1 MIYKVARVCHAGLG
15 TEPETNIARET
26 RRAPL
31 VLSDAYRRM
40 LTELSGSR
48 TTPAREVERATLWL
62 RYVEG
67 ISISEI
73 QRQGGVSRPTIYK
86 CIEKRFRPGFRWGIA
101 EFNEAPVPFRW
112 KKFNL
117 GLA

>member
-1 MIYKVARVCHAGLG
+1 M
-15 TEPETNIARET
+15 ARET

-48 TTPAREVERATLWL
+48 TAPAREVGRAKVWL
-62 RYVEG
+62 RYAER

-73 QRQGGVSRPTIYK
+73 QRQVGVSRLTIYK

-112 KKFNL
+112 KKFDL